1 MIEIVIT
8 RIKNKNKNI
17 NNLENIED
25 ESSFVSSY
33 NIDNKK
39 EYLFNIY
46 GTFLTFLQKYKII
59 IILLII
65 LFRLYT
71 I

>member
-8 RIKNKNKNI
+8 RIKNKNKNFS
-17 NNLENIED
+17 NIED
-25 ESSFVSSY
+25 IEEISSSSTV
-33 NIDNKK
+33 DNKK

-46 GTFLTFLQKYKII
+46 DSFLIFLQKYKIMI
-59 IILLII
+59 LLLII